1 MADVYPG
8 TKHALFNDQL
18 PKRYDAR
25 AAADSW
31 QRVLA
36 FLRRTRQ
43 GSLSQHVAR
52 PFSLKW
58 SPWSSNGES
67 PPRGPCVVVGPR

>member
-1 MADVYPG
+1 MADVYLG

-52 PFSLKW
+52 PFSL
-58 SPWSSNGES
+58 S
-67 PPRGPCVVVGPR
+67 